1 VTMSIKA
8 GTVVDRIS
16 GIRSRISVFEGLVL
30 YLRTNYLSSDSGN
43 AEMRFTRSDYATVP
57 EPHVESSIHEL
68 EAKIGEFRDE
78 LEEWENLSLDA
89 EETVEGGKVRKKKNK
104 KETADGTVGSN
115 QDQPTAIGT
124 RRAQAG

>member
-1 VTMSIKA
+1 MTIKA
-8 GTVVDRIS
+8 GTVVDKIS
-16 GIRSRISVFEGLVL
+16 GIRSKISVFEGLVL

-57 EPHVESSIHEL
+57 ENHVEASIHEL

-78 LEEWENLSLDA
+78 LEEWENLPLEA

-104 KETADGTVGSN
+104 KEAADGTVSGD
-115 QDQPTAIGT
+115 QDHPASIGA